1 MDIDWIT
8 SESEW
13 GLPWPLALQ
22 QSWAYGQAMARLGA
36 CVRHAVLRQGGQVIA
51 AAQML
56 ERRGL
61 RVINRP
67 PVQAG
72 PLLRR
77 LARFPGL
84 TLCTGPGGW
93 GFVPLV
99 TPRFHAEW
107 DLRPE
112 PEDLR
117 RGLRG
122 KWRNR
127 LLRGESLPIRDGSAA
142 VMMDIAA
149 RCDTLARQRGFRA
162 LPPGFLAAWEGG
174 RLVLHWSPGGRLAA
188 GIVVLIHGRAA
199 TYHIGWTSAE
209 GRAAQAHAAMLWQ
222 AALALRGQGMERF
235 DLGPVDAANPGLARF
250 KLGTGA
256 RLVSLGPSSVV
267 LPG

>member
-1 MDIDWIT
+1 MELDWIT
-8 SESEW
+8 DESDW
-13 GLPWPLALQ
+13 QLPWPVALQ
-22 QSWAYGQAMARLGA
+22 QAWAYGRAMARLGA
-36 CVRHAVLRQGGQVIA
+36 RVRHVLLRQGGQVRA
-51 AAQML
+51 AALLL

-61 RVINRP
+61 RLVSRP
-67 PVQAG
+67 PGQAG

-84 TLCTGPGGW
+84 TLCTGVAGF

-99 TPRFHAEW
+99 TPRFHALW
-107 DLRPE
+107 DLRPD
-112 PEDLR
+112 PDDLHR
-117 RGLRG
+117 AMPG

-127 LLRGESLPIRDGSAA
+127 LARADSLPIRDGPAG

-149 RCDTLARQRGFRA
+149 RCATLARQRGFRG
-162 LPPGFLAAWEGG
+162 LPPGFLAGWEGR

-188 GIVVLIHGRAA
+188 GMVVLIHGRAA
-199 TYHIGWTSAE
+199 TYHCGWTSAE

-222 AALALRGQGMERF
+222 AAQALRGQGVESL
-235 DLGPVDAANPGLARF
+235 DLGAVDAANPGLARF

-256 RLVSLGPSSVV
+256 RLVSLGASSLV

>member
-1 MDIDWIT
+1 MDITWIT
-8 SESEW
+8 SESDW
-13 GLPWPLALQ
+13 RLPWPLALQ
-22 QSWAYGQAMARLGA
+22 QCWAYGQAMARLGA
-36 CVRHAVLRQGGQVIA
+36 RVQHVLLRQGGQVIA

-67 PVQAG
+67 AGQAG

-84 TLCTGPGGW
+84 TLCTGAVGH
-93 GFVPLV
+93 GFMPLV

-107 DLRPE
+107 DLRPD
-112 PEDLR
+112 PADLR
-117 RGLRG
+117 AGLQG

-127 LLRGESLPIRDGSAA
+127 LRRGETLPIREGPAG
-142 VMMDIAA
+142 VMMDLAA

-162 LPPGFLAAWEGG
+162 LPPGFLAGWEGG

-188 GIVVLIHGRAA
+188 GIVVLIHGQCA
-199 TYHIGWTSAE
+199 TYHCGWTSAE
-209 GRAAQAHAAMLWQ
+209 GRAAQANAAILWHAALV
-222 AALALRGQGMERF
+222 LRGQGVQRL
-235 DLGPVDAANPGLARF
+235 DLGAVDASNPGLARF

-256 RLVSLGPSSVV
+256 RLVSLGPSSLV